1 VENSSIIYGNVR
13 KVLPKGDNSHKEI
26 IFHLKNTIDEKN

>member
-13 KVLPKGDNSHKEI
+13 KVLSKGDKSHKEKKLPSKE
-26 IFHLKNTIDEKN
+26 HNR